1 MSSSLGTLWFGADID
16 LTQLKQKIQNGNQS
30 ILDALKMNYDPASYQ
45 QMVNKLRTELGRET
59 FEIKISANTQGLA
72 HNIRQ
77 QFSNNSGLSGGLDA
91 LNEKIKQ
98 QTIAVDALTARLE
111 RLRASYAYAKGSGNY
126 MQAGNLRFQI
136 ADVRRELALEN
147 QTLADFKAQ
156 RNSLRNAAQDTL
168 LNLRREA
175 ALQRQVAKTAKE
187 TTMQRSQAVRQL
199 TSDHVRLN
207 STIAGGIHV
216 STQLGS
222 ALSSIFAIDA
232 ARQFLHSVIEIGG
245 QLEKQRISIGA
256 ILGDTVK
263 ANHLFEQ
270 IKGLAL
276 KSPFGVVELDQYTK
290 QLSAYGFRYN
300 ELFDMTKRLAD
311 ISAGAGQDIGRLTL
325 ALGHVRSA
333 TYLTGITLRQ
343 FSMNNI
349 PMLKMLSEYYTEVEK
364 KAVSTAEVQK
374 RISKRQVSYEDVIE
388 QIRRLT
394 DEGGM
399 FYNMQEKI
407 SESLAAR
414 FKNLKDAMDIMYGE
428 MAEGYVG
435 DWLKDLAS
443 ALLKVT
449 RHWKEIGAVLGVA
462 AAMFTLG
469 KLRIGAYTLA
479 VQANTA
485 ASVKQIMA
493 DKQLMAAKTRQIAI
507 TRTLTAQEQA
517 QIITSNQLRAMDLK
531 QALASGVL
539 SKEEALRLV
548 TLKKIKIAQ
557 AMHLVGVQGITRAE
571 IQAAVAAKR
580 WKVALAGM
588 RTSLINAFSGVG
600 IGTWATLA
608 AMAGTEIY
616 MAYSSWVDRIDDKS
630 NEMKDLIKSRIND
643 LEKMQRDI
651 NADGK
656 PQDKTALKARVDD
669 MKQVLANSEAYTKT
683 LDEQLSKSGDL
694 SKQYDILADA
704 IDNAAEKNRRMLDYQ
719 DRIADMIKASSVYA
733 GDSVW
738 EKAGQGMRFFFND
751 DISQN
756 MSQALDAYKNLR
768 LVIDGAWEYRDAIKG
783 VIEEMIESGE
793 ISEQFAE
800 KLRNA
805 PFEEQIQLLAESGYW
820 QQIKDKVTGLRP
832 DFLNFADKIIE
843 ASNGVTERWD
853 EIANDDIPRM
863 LKREAQRRKIS
874 EEALNKWCIENID
887 DFKMMLDGIAD
898 QLDIKEPAIR
908 KRLKR
913 LFYDYV
919 RFSGIS
925 AGLAEGAVIGAS
937 VFGDEYLKKLLDD
950 DEKADIK
957 DKTKGDS
964 GKSSGNKK
972 DKELEAARTKL
983 QEYKAFLSEYKKY
996 REIYNKEKAIDLL
1009 ETLFPNLK
1017 GQGANLVDNYT
1028 DMLTKLRNSLAAT
1041 TEARKKFINEVDKT
1055 GADTLFDRDKE
1066 KLKEYADATDE
1077 YIKRTEEQWKN
1088 YRSLMKKSGGNR
1100 DIAQMAFNPNGA
1112 IWDETAKKMMEE
1124 FNRLGN
1130 ERGVIPINFSW
1141 DMSEKELKDALVDA
1155 NGVIQ
1160 DDLVKLAQ
1168 AIQKVIRGNYKQFAD
1183 DTAEAY
1189 GKSLSAAEKLA
1200 ELEQKRRDLIKNRDT
1215 DNDQSEAQK
1224 GYWNTQIAALDK
1236 QIAEQK
1242 WEAFKETE
1250 QWGRIFANLDNI
1262 STSTLEDMLRKLQ
1275 ELVPQLNLSAES
1287 TKAIYE
1293 AMDRMKGTLAGRNPF
1308 AFLSNSLKD
1317 AGILKG
1323 YIKQAKSKGD
1333 LVANT
1338 ELSRILGVKVGSKVT
1353 LNQLQDKLK
1362 ELSGNIPTG
1371 LNELTKKF
1379 KALQDVLSP
1388 VIDLFDQLGMTEL
1401 SDVFNMGSNALGA
1414 AASVAGGLDALGLEG
1429 AGPYGAAI
1437 GAGLSVVSSLFAFH
1451 DAALQEE
1458 IEASQAR
1465 QKEMESLTKNLERV
1479 LERTLG
1485 GFYNVNLDEF
1495 DRSQLTSRIDEL
1507 GFRASLAEMLNKW
1520 IGTNTNTK
1528 GLRDEIKLLRE
1539 ALKTNDNYKAQ
1550 KASLMAQRAE
1560 IERQMRLEE
1569 DKKSSDE
1576 SAIQGYKDSL
1586 QEIDDQIKHFAEDM
1600 AKAIYDIDIKSW
1612 AQELG
1617 DALFDA
1623 WQKGE
1628 DGAEAFKKK
1637 AREIITDVAKNIA
1650 VRKLIETAL
1659 KPVLDIIT
1667 SEMDRKSGKLDTES
1681 IQLLAN
1687 AMETVGTTLPDS
1699 FNSLMEGID
1708 AGLQKAGLGSMKD
1721 DAESETSNSITSGI
1735 KSITENTADLL
1746 ASYINAMRG
1755 DLSLQRTDVYA
1766 IRLSLETMASRQNVI
1781 AEAQTEQMRQI
1792 AANTYRNADAAD
1804 AILLILRRATQDKAF
1819 GIHVQ

>member
-1 MSSSLGTLWFGADID
+1 MNLGTLWFGSDID
-16 LTQLKQKIQNGNQS
+16 LTQLRQKIQNGNQS

-45 QMVNKLRTELGRET
+45 QMVNKLRTELGKET
-59 FEIKISANTQGLA
+59 FDIKISANTQGLA
-72 HNIRQ
+72 QNIRQ
-77 QFSNNSGLSGGLDA
+77 QLSGNSGLSGGLDA
-91 LNEKIKQ
+91 LNEKIKN
-98 QTIAVDALTARLE
+98 QTIAVNALKTRLE
-111 RLRASYAYAKGSGNY
+111 QLKMTYAKYLNHPSYDSTEMRNRISSTTTEL
-126 MQAGNLRFQI
+126 M
-136 ADVRRELALEN
+136 REK
-147 QTLADFKAQ
+147 QTLADMVAQ
-156 RNSLRNAAQDTL
+156 RNALRNSTQDTI

-175 ALQRQVAKTAKE
+175 AEQRNAAKAAKESTIQRQ
-187 TTMQRSQAVRQL
+187 QAVRQL

-428 MAEGYVG
+428 MAEGFVG

-449 RHWKEIGAVLGVA
+449 RHWKEIGAVMGVA

-493 DKQLMAAKTRQIAI
+493 DKQLIAARTRQIAI

-557 AMHLVGVQGITRAE
+557 AMHLVGVQGITKAE
-571 IQAAVAAKR
+571 IQAAIAAKR
-580 WKVALAGM
+580 WRVALAGM

-656 PQDKTALKARVDD
+656 PNDKTALKARVGE

-683 LDEQLSKSGDL
+683 LDEQLSKAGDL
-694 SKQYDILADA
+694 PKQYDILADA

-738 EKAGQGMRFFFND
+738 EKAGQGMRYFFND

-768 LVIDGAWEYRDAIKG
+768 LVIDGAWEYRDAIKA
-783 VIEEMIESGE
+783 VIEEMIASGE

-957 DKTKGDS
+957 DNTKGDS

-972 DKELEAARTKL
+972 DKDLEAAKTKL

-1066 KLKEYADATDE
+1066 KLKEYADATDD

-1100 DIAQMAFNPNGA
+1100 DIAQMAFGDGA
-1112 IWDETAKKMMEE
+1112 IWDETAKKMLEE

-1130 ERGVIPINFSW
+1130 ERGVALAYFSW
-1141 DMSEKELKDALVDA
+1141 DMNEKELKETLVDA
-1155 NGVIQ
+1155 KGVIQ
-1160 DDLVKLAQ
+1160 GDLVKLAQ
-1168 AIQKVIRGNYKQFAD
+1168 EIQKVIRGNYKQFAD

-1189 GKSLSAAEKLA
+1189 GKSLSAAEKLL

-1215 DNDQSEAQK
+1215 DNDQSGAQK

-1379 KALQDVLSP
+1379 KALQEVLQP

-1401 SDVFNMGSNALGA
+1401 SDIFSMGNNALGA
-1414 AASVAGGLDALGLEG
+1414 AASVASGLDALGLEG

-1437 GAGLSVVSSLFAFH
+1437 GAGLSIVSSLFAFH

-1485 GFYNVNLDEF
+1485 GFYNVSLDEF
-1495 DRSQLTSRIDEL
+1495 DRSQLSTRIDEL
-1507 GFRASLAEMLNKW
+1507 GFQASLAEMLNKW
-1520 IGTNTNTK
+1520 IGTNTDTK

-1560 IERQMRLEE
+1560 IERQMQLEQ

-1617 DALFDA
+1617 DALFEA

-1628 DGAEAFKKK
+1628 SGAEAFKKK

-1687 AMETVGTTLPDS
+1687 AMEAVGTTLPDS

-1721 DAESETSNSITSGI
+1721 DAESDTSNSITSGI

-1766 IRLSLETMASRQNVI
+1766 IRLSLEAMASRQNVI